1 MLETLIRTAA
11 PEANV
16 RPERLEVLDRF
27 LRRLNEQDGYDFVSV
42 YATRHGVPVYSGAY
56 GIIAPGVKAADG
68 TTSSGE
74 KLTMDAIFPLQSI
87 TKPIIATLIAMLQED
102 GVIDFYERFNQYY
115 PEFTG
120 EKKDQVLLWHLLSHS
135 SGMSGEAMD
144 AHIMDYIRDKCGK
157 GADDPI
163 SDEDYGKALLMA
175 REEFNLPKELSDDQA
190 SDLAQQLVC
199 LKAPLAFDPG
209 TAFNYCNYA
218 YELLKQLV
226 ERLTGE
232 DIDTYAT
239 RVLFRPLGMHD
250 THFIVPEHKRA
261 RIVKRAAHYQ
271 GGQWLNGDWVATST
285 SGAGG
290 LKSTMPDMTRFGQM
304 WLQEGTLDGVRIL
317 SPASVRLM
325 TRNHNAG
332 LPDSM
337 WGGRWLSS
345 AWGLGW
351 NVCYGKKDDL
361 GFLRSLRTF
370 DHAGAGGA
378 RLLIDP
384 ETGLV
389 ASYYI
394 VEKGE
399 MTYDHQSRVANI
411 LYSALD

>member
-1 MLETLIRTAA
+1 MIETKPAA
-11 PEANV
+11 AFEDARRVNV
-16 RPERLEVLDRF
+16 SPQRLEVLDRF

-42 YATRHGVPVYSGAY
+42 CAARHGTLIFSRAY
-56 GIIAPGVKAADG
+56 GVGSPGG
-68 TTSSGE
+68 G
-74 KLTMDAIFPLQSI
+74 KLTMDAIFPLASI
-87 TKPIIATLIAMLQED
+87 TKPIVATLMAMLQED
-102 GVIDFYERFNQYY
+102 AVLDFYEKLEQYY
-115 PEFTG
+115 PAFTG
-120 EKKDQVLLWHLLSHS
+120 EKKDQVLLWHVLSHS
-135 SGMSGEAMD
+135 SGMSGELMD
-144 AHIMDYIRDKCGK
+144 QYINDYIREKCGK
-157 GADDPI
+157 KDDEPI
-163 SDEDYGKALLMA
+163 NGDDYAKALAVA
-175 REEFNLPKELSDDQA
+175 REEFDLPAELSDDEA
-190 SDLAQQLVC
+190 FDMAQQVLC
-199 LKAPLAFDPG
+199 LKAPLATDPG
-209 TAFNYCNYA
+209 TAFNYCNFG
-218 YELLKQLV
+218 YELLARLV

-239 RVLFRPLGMHD
+239 RVLFKPLGMHD
-250 THFIVPEHKRA
+250 THFILPEAKRH
-261 RIVKRAAHYQ
+261 RLVKRAPTYHGA
-271 GGQWLNGDWVATST
+271 QWLSSDWLATST

-290 LKSTMPDMTRFGQM
+290 LKSTMPDMLRFGQM

-332 LPDSM
+332 VPDSM

-351 NVCYGKKDDL
+351 NVCFGKKDDL

-399 MTYDHQSRVANI
+399 MTYDHQSRVANL